1 MFVSRTL
8 GILILIGI
16 TIFISYQTHA
26 QTNSDKS
33 SAQVNIAVLNLENIR
48 RNATVIQGIHKQISE
63 LENEIKQGLNKE
75 EETLRIA
82 NQDLAKK
89 RAILAPDAYAQER
102 KIFEQSVLKVQRMV
116 QMKKQ
121 LLNRAKRAALAKVE
135 KILNKLVADL
145 AAERG
150 LLLVLRTDQTVLA
163 SRKLDITK
171 IILKQLNSKLSE
183 LKVEIPKK

>member
-33 SAQVNIAVLNLENIR
+33 STQVNIAVLNLENIR

-75 EETLRIA
+75 EETCGYCG
-82 NQDLAKK
+82 KT
-89 RAILAPDAYAQER
+89 
-102 KIFEQSVLKVQRMV
+102 
-116 QMKKQ
+116 
-121 LLNRAKRAALAKVE
+121 
-135 KILNKLVADL
+135 
-145 AAERG
+145 AEEMCPNE
-150 LLLVLRTDQTVLA
+150 
-163 SRKLDITK
+163 S
-171 IILKQLNSKLSE
+171 
-183 LKVEIPKK
+183 